1 MIFSI
6 FYNIPNEAIAYRIDS
21 YDITEPELYIPK
33 FLLLK
38 MADFCKNKIKYMLKN
53 NDNIILDYLIQ
64 GFRHVGI
71 ISNDMDESYIWKAV
85 DEYLLLADVNKMTEL
100 YHDMT
105 RKNDNDYAVFSVL
118 EEVD

>member
-1 MIFSI
+1 MIFSV
-6 FYNIPNEAIAYRIDS
+6 FYNVPGEIIAYRIES

-38 MADFCKNKIKYMLKN
+38 MADFCNKKSKYMLKN
-53 NDNIILDYLIQ
+53 DEKIILDYLIQ

-71 ISNDMDESYIWKAV
+71 ISNDMDESYIWKEV
-85 DEYLLLADVNKMTEL
+85 DKYLLLADVNRMTEL
-100 YHDMT
+100 YNDMT
-105 RKNDNDYAVFSVL
+105 RKNDDGYAAFSVL